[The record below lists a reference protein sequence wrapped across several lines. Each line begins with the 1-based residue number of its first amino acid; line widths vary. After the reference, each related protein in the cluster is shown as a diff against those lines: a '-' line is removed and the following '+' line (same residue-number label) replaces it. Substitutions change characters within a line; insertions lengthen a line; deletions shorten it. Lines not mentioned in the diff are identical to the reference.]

1 MGNSLGFIEVVG
13 MLGAIEA
20 CDAAV
25 KSANVKLV
33 GCELTKGFGMVTIT
47 LRGEVGAVNA
57 AVSSAVAAAERITK
71 VVSHTIIARPS
82 EGLEKI
88 IKGNAVQSEDE
99 EVQEVTETRESKAE
113 ESPKE
118 SPKEEAKEEVK
129 EEVKEEAKEKNMAE
143 TSPESSEDEYKK
155 KDEKIQDVKV
165 SEKLVTEGAPKE
177 MDKQEDKPAPPV
189 KKTAKSTRTNTGRPR
204 RKTSATTKEQK

>member
-99 EVQEVTETRESKAE
+99 EVQEDQEVTETRESKKE

-118 SPKEEAKEEVK
+118 EEKEEA
-129 EEVKEEAKEKNMAE
+129 KEEAKEKNMAE
-143 TSPESSEDEYKK
+143 ISPESSEDEYKK
-155 KDEKIQDVKV
+155 KDEKIQDVNV
-165 SEKLVTEGAPKE
+165 SEKLVTEGTPKE
-177 MDKQEDKPAPPV
+177 MDKQEEKPATPV

>member
-99 EVQEVTETRESKAE
+99 EVQEDQEVTETRESK
-113 ESPKE
+113 KE
-118 SPKEEAKEEVK
+118 VSPKEEA
-129 EEVKEEAKEKNMAE
+129 KEEAKEKNMAE

-165 SEKLVTEGAPKE
+165 SEKLVTEETPKE
-177 MDKQEDKPAPPV
+177 MDKQEDKPATPV

>member
-99 EVQEVTETRESKAE
+99 EVQEDQEVTETRESKKE

-118 SPKEEAKEEVK
+118 EEKEEA
-129 EEVKEEAKEKNMAE
+129 KEEAKEKNMAE
-143 TSPESSEDEYKK
+143 ISPESSEDEYKK

-165 SEKLVTEGAPKE
+165 SEKLVTEGTPKE
-177 MDKQEDKPAPPV
+177 MDKQEDKPATPV

>member
-99 EVQEVTETRESKAE
+99 EVQEDQEVTETRESKKE
-113 ESPKE
+113 ESP
-118 SPKEEAKEEVK
+118 
-129 EEVKEEAKEKNMAE
+129 KEEAKEKNMAE
-143 TSPESSEDEYKK
+143 ISPESSEDEYKK

-177 MDKQEDKPAPPV
+177 MDKQEEKPATPV

>member
-99 EVQEVTETRESKAE
+99 EVQEDQEVIETRESKKE
-113 ESPKE
+113 E
-118 SPKEEAKEEVK
+118 SPKEEAKEEAK
-129 EEVKEEAKEKNMAE
+129 EEPKEKNMAE
-143 TSPESSEDEYKK
+143 TKPESSEDEYKK
-155 KDEKIQDVKV
+155 KDEKIQDMKV
-165 SEKLVTEGAPKE
+165 LEKLVTEGAPKE
-177 MDKQEDKPAPPV
+177 MDEQEDKPATPV

>member
-99 EVQEVTETRESKAE
+99 EVQEDQEVTETRESKKE

-118 SPKEEAKEEVK
+118 EEKEEA
-129 EEVKEEAKEKNMAE
+129 KEEAKEKNMAE
-143 TSPESSEDEYKK
+143 ISPESSEDEYKK

-165 SEKLVTEGAPKE
+165 SEKLVTEGTPKE
-177 MDKQEDKPAPPV
+177 MDKQEEKPATPV